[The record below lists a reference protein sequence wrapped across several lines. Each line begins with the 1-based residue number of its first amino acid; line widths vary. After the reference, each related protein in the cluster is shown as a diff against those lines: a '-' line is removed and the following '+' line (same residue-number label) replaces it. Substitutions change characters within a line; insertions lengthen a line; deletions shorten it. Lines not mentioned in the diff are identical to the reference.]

1 MHLKR
6 RRRPADKKGMG
17 TTLTREMRLAVIAAA
32 LAALAGAFALVLTTR
47 SEDSHTSTEA
57 SLPHSA
63 AAPSPPAA
71 PRVRS
76 APSRDFAS
84 TLRRTLAGRRVVVV
98 ALYAGGAALD
108 RQVVAEARTGA
119 ARAGAV
125 FRAVNVA
132 NETRARALATL
143 LGGGTQVPTV
153 VVFKRP
159 GAISVKLEGYA
170 DAATITQAAINA
182 RR

>member
-1 MHLKR
+1 
-6 RRRPADKKGMG
+6 MG
-17 TTLTREMRLAVIAAA
+17 TTLSREMRLMVIAAA
-32 LAALAGAFALVLTTR
+32 LATLAGAVVLVLMMR
-47 SEDSHTSTEA
+47 SGDPQTSTDA
-57 SLPHSA
+57 PLPHLPA
-63 AAPSPPAA
+63 VAPPPPAA

-84 TLRRTLAGRRVVVV
+84 TLRQTLAGRRVVVV
-98 ALYAGGAALD
+98 ALYAGRAAVD
-108 RQVVAEARTGA
+108 RRVVAEARTGA

-159 GAISVKLEGYA
+159 GAISVKFEGYA

>member
-1 MHLKR
+1 
-6 RRRPADKKGMG
+6 MG
-17 TTLTREMRLAVIAAA
+17 TTLSREMRLTVFAGA
-32 LAALAGAFALVLTTR
+32 LAALAGAVALVLMMR
-47 SEDSHTSTEA
+47 SEDPQTRNDA
-57 SLPHSA
+57 PLPHVPA
-63 AAPSPPAA
+63 LAPSPPAA

-76 APSRDFAS
+76 AQPRDFAS
-84 TLRRTLAGRRVVVV
+84 TLRRTLAARRVVVV
-98 ALYAGGAALD
+98 ALYAGGAAVD

-170 DAATITQAAINA
+170 DAATITQAAMNA
-182 RR
+182 QR